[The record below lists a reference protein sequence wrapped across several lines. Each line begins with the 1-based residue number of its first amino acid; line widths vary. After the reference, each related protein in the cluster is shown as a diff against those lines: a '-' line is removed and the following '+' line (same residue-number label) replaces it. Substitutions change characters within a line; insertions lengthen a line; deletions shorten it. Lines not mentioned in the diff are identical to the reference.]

1 MAKKNTTPTPF
12 DDLLNSVY
20 GNEGNIPETT
30 NMDAQ
35 DSFIDVVED
44 EDKPADKPAEDNSA
58 DDANPSNINDDDSEI
73 PQDVL
78 DRMDGKPK
86 EEPVQEPAN
95 ATVDTNTTE
104 DTSDPSD
111 EDVHEAQQVGLL
123 FDAIGESFGWNMDD
137 IKEEDRP
144 LTVDDLTNYMRE
156 VVQQNSVPQ
165 YADER
170 IQQLDEYVKNG
181 GKFEDFYG
189 KQQQSLSYDNMD
201 MEDEDNQKA
210 VVSELLRYSG
220 YTDDQIKNKISRYE
234 DADMLEEESADALDR
249 LKQIKQHEL
258 EMAQQQQAAY
268 LQQQEEQSKQFYNDC
283 MNQIKSLSSIRGVQ
297 IPKED
302 RAKLADYIFN
312 VDQNGI
318 SKFQRDYNNKD
329 NFINNLLTTAYI
341 TMKGDSFVST
351 AKRDGESSAT
361 EKLRKMLRH
370 QAKNHTAYNVED
382 KPKSVVDLASRFF

>member
-1 MAKKNTTPTPF
+1 MAKKNTTPTAF

-20 GNEGNIPETT
+20 GNEGNMPETVD
-30 NMDAQ
+30 MDKQ
-35 DSFIDVVED
+35 DSFVNAVE
-44 EDKPADKPAEDNSA
+44 EEEKPADKPAEDNDA
-58 DDANPSNINDDDSEI
+58 DDTNPSNANDDDSEI
-73 PQDVL
+73 PQSVL
-78 DRMDGKPK
+78 DRMDKK
-86 EEPVQEPAN
+86 SKDEPVQEP
-95 ATVDTNTTE
+95 TDDTIDNTE

-111 EDVHEAQQVGLL
+111 ADVNEAQQVGLL

-144 LTVDDLTNYMRE
+144 LTVDDLTHYMRE
-156 VVQQNSVPQ
+156 VVQQNSVPK

-189 KQQQSLSYDNMD
+189 KQQQSLSYDNID

-210 VVSELLRYSG
+210 VVSELLRYNG

-234 DADMLEEESADALDR
+234 DADMLEEESADALDM

-268 LQQQEEQSKQFYNDC
+268 LQQQEEQSKQFYDDC

-312 VDQNGI
+312 VDQDGI

-329 NFINNLLTTAYI
+329 NFINNLITTAYI
-341 TMKGDSFVST
+341 TMKGDSFIST

>member
-1 MAKKNTTPTPF
+1 MAKKKTTPTPF

-20 GNEGNIPETT
+20 GNEGNMPETT
-30 NMDAQ
+30 NMDTQ
-35 DSFIDVVED
+35 DSFINVVED

-58 DDANPSNINDDDSEI
+58 DDTNPSNINDDDSEI

-95 ATVDTNTTE
+95 ATVDTNATE
-104 DTSDPSD
+104 DASDPSD

>member
-1 MAKKNTTPTPF
+1 MAKKNTTPTAF
-12 DDLLNSVY
+12 DNLLNSVY
-20 GNEGNIPETT
+20 GNEGNMPETVD
-30 NMDAQ
+30 MDKQ
-35 DSFIDVVED
+35 DSFVNAVE
-44 EDKPADKPAEDNSA
+44 EEEKPADKPAEDNGA
-58 DDANPSNINDDDSEI
+58 DDTNPSNANDDDSEI
-73 PQDVL
+73 PQSVL
-78 DRMDGKPK
+78 DRMDKK
-86 EEPVQEPAN
+86 SKDEPVQEP
-95 ATVDTNTTE
+95 TDNTIDNTE

-111 EDVHEAQQVGLL
+111 ADVNEAQQVGLL

-144 LTVDDLTNYMRE
+144 LTVDDLTNYMRK

-189 KQQQSLSYDNMD
+189 KQQQSLSYDNID

-210 VVSELLRYSG
+210 VVSELLRYNG

-234 DADMLEEESADALDR
+234 DADMLEEESADALDM

-258 EMAQQQQAAY
+258 EIAQQQQAAY
-268 LQQQEEQSKQFYNDC
+268 LQQQEEQSKQFYDDC

-312 VDQNGI
+312 VDQDGI

-329 NFINNLLTTAYI
+329 NFINNLITTAYI
-341 TMKGDSFVST
+341 TMKGDSFIST

>member
-1 MAKKNTTPTPF
+1 MAKKNTTPTAF
-12 DDLLNSVY
+12 DNLLNSVY
-20 GNEGNIPETT
+20 GNEGNMPETVD
-30 NMDAQ
+30 MDKQ
-35 DSFIDVVED
+35 DSFVNAVE
-44 EDKPADKPAEDNSA
+44 EEEKPADKPAEDNGA
-58 DDANPSNINDDDSEI
+58 DDTNPSNANDDDSEI
-73 PQDVL
+73 PQSVL
-78 DRMDGKPK
+78 DRMDKK
-86 EEPVQEPAN
+86 SKDEPVQEP
-95 ATVDTNTTE
+95 TDDTIDNTE
-104 DTSDPSD
+104 DMSDPSD
-111 EDVHEAQQVGLL
+111 ADVNEAQQVGLL

-144 LTVDDLTNYMRE
+144 LTVDDLTHYMRK

-189 KQQQSLSYDNMD
+189 KQQQSISYDNID

-210 VVSELLRYSG
+210 VVSELLRYNG

-234 DADMLEEESADALDR
+234 DADMLEEESADALDM

-268 LQQQEEQSKQFYNDC
+268 LQQQEEQSRQFYNDC
-283 MNQIKSLSSIRGVQ
+283 MSQIKSLSSIRGVQ

-312 VDQNGI
+312 VDQDGI

-329 NFINNLLTTAYI
+329 NFINNLITTAYI
-341 TMKGDSFVST
+341 TMKGDSFIST

>member
-20 GNEGNIPETT
+20 GNEGNMPETT
-30 NMDAQ
+30 NMDTQ

-95 ATVDTNTTE
+95 ATVDNTE
-104 DTSDPSD
+104 DVQEPSD

-341 TMKGDSFVST
+341 TMKGDSFIST

>member
-1 MAKKNTTPTPF
+1 MAKKNTTPTAF
-12 DDLLNSVY
+12 DNLLNSVY
-20 GNEGNIPETT
+20 GNEGNMPETID
-30 NMDAQ
+30 MDKQ
-35 DSFIDVVED
+35 DSFVNAVE
-44 EDKPADKPAEDNSA
+44 EEEKPADKPAEDNSA
-58 DDANPSNINDDDSEI
+58 DDTNPSNTNDDDSEI

-86 EEPVQEPAN
+86 DEPIQEPAN
-95 ATVDTNTTE
+95 ATVDNTE
-104 DTSDPSD
+104 DVQEPSD
-111 EDVHEAQQVGLL
+111 ADVHEAQQVGLL

-137 IKEEDRP
+137 VKEEDRP
-144 LTVDDLTNYMRE
+144 LTVDDLTHYMRE

-258 EMAQQQQAAY
+258 EMAQQQQAEY

-318 SKFQRDYNNKD
+318 SKFQRDYNNQE

-341 TMKGDSFVST
+341 TMKGDSFIST